1 MSPMAT
7 RTTAIDDLAGAL
19 RGVLG
24 EDRVSRNDDVLNLH
38 GTDES
43 WHRPAPPDVVV
54 FPVSVDEVVAVVD
67 VARSAG
73 APIVPFG
80 AGTSLEGHV
89 AALSGGV
96 CVDLTRMNRIL
107 RVGVEDLDVTV
118 EAGVTRT
125 QLDARLRPEGVF
137 FPVDPGADA
146 TIGGM
151 VGTRASG
158 TTAVRYGTMR
168 ENVLALT
175 VVTPAGTVLRTGSR
189 ARKSSSG
196 YDLTRLFVGSEGT
209 LGIVVEATL
218 RVYPTPEAIS
228 AAVCSFPTVDAAVA
242 CVIETIQLGVPIARI
257 ELLDEV
263 EMGAVVRR
271 AELPYAV
278 APTLFLEFH
287 GSAAGVVEQS
297 ETVGEIAREHGGASF
312 VWATGQEE
320 RTRLWEARH
329 DSYGAALALR
339 PGAKGFVTDVCVPIS
354 QLARCLSETRR
365 DIDGAGLIAPI
376 VGHVGDGNFHVT
388 FLIDPDDAEEL
399 RLAETV
405 TERMVRRALELGGTC
420 SGEHGVGYGKTRYL
434 PLEHGEEGMEAMRAI
449 KAALDPEGL
458 MNPGKILPN
467 AAGEQASA

>member
-1 MSPMAT
+1 MAT
-7 RTTAIDDLAGAL
+7 RTRTIGDLATEL
-19 RGVLG
+19 QSLFG
-24 EDRVSRNDDVLNLH
+24 EERVSRNPEILRRH
-38 GTDES
+38 GSDES

-54 FPVSVDEVVAVVD
+54 YPETVDEVVAVVNA
-67 VARSAG
+67 ARAAG

-96 CVDLTRMNRIL
+96 CVDLTRMNRIV

-118 EAGVTRT
+118 EAGVTRK

-151 VGTRASG
+151 VATGASG

-175 VVTPAGTVLRTGSR
+175 VVTAAGTVLRTGSR
-189 ARKSSSG
+189 SRKSSAG

-218 RVYPTPEAIS
+218 RIYPTPEAIS
-228 AAVCSFPTVDAAVA
+228 SAVCSFPSVASAVA
-242 CVIETIQLGVPIARI
+242 CVIETIQLGVPVARI
-257 ELLDEV
+257 ELLDETL
-263 EMGAVVRR
+263 MGAVVSR
-271 AELPYAV
+271 AGLPYMV

-287 GSAAGVVEQS
+287 GSPDGVAEQAS
-297 ETVGEIAREHGGASF
+297 TVGEIAAEHGGGSF
-312 VWATGQEE
+312 AWATDQEE
-320 RTRLWEARH
+320 RNRLWEARH
-329 DSYGAALALR
+329 ESYATSLSLR

-354 QLARCLSETRR
+354 QLARCIEETRH
-365 DIDGAGLIAPI
+365 DIDEAGLIGPI
-376 VGHVGDGNFHVT
+376 VGHVGDGNFHVS
-388 FLIDPDDAEEL
+388 FLIDPDDEAEL
-399 RLAETV
+399 RAAESV

-420 SGEHGVGYGKTRYL
+420 TGEHGIGYGKSRYL
-434 PLEHGEEGMEAMRAI
+434 LLEHGEEGVAAMRAV
-449 KAALDPEGL
+449 KAALDPDGI
-458 MNPGKILPN
+458 MNPGKILPSDRG
-467 AAGEQASA
+467 GEPA

>member
-1 MSPMAT
+1 MAT
-7 RTTAIDDLAGAL
+7 RARTIDDLAGEL
-19 RGVLG
+19 EGLLG
-24 EDRVSRNDDVLNLH
+24 AARVSRNDEVRRRH

-54 FPVSVDEVVAVVD
+54 FPETVDEVVAVVD
-67 VARSAG
+67 AARAAG

-96 CVDLTRMNRIL
+96 CVDLSRLNRIL

-118 EAGVTRT
+118 EPGVTRK

-151 VGTRASG
+151 VGTGASG

-175 VVTPAGTVLRTGSR
+175 VVTAAGTVLRTGSR
-189 ARKSSSG
+189 ARKSSAG
-196 YDLTRLFVGSEGT
+196 YDLTRLLVGSEGT

-228 AAVCSFPTVDAAVA
+228 AAVCAFPSVDAAVA
-242 CVIETIQLGVPIARI
+242 CVMETIQLGVPVARI
-257 ELLDEV
+257 ELLDEAL
-263 EMGAVVRR
+263 MGAVVRR
-271 AELPYAV
+271 AELPYEV

-287 GSAAGVVEQS
+287 GSPDGVVEQAS
-297 ETVGEIAREHGGASF
+297 TVGELAAEHGGGSF
-312 VWATGQEE
+312 TWATDQEA

-329 DSYGAALALR
+329 DSYGASLSLR

-354 QLARCLSETRR
+354 QLARCISETRR
-365 DIDGAGLIAPI
+365 DIDEAGLIGPI

-388 FLIDPDDAEEL
+388 FMIDPDDPAEL
-399 RLAETV
+399 RLAEELTG
-405 TERMVRRALELGGTC
+405 RMVRRALELGGTC
-420 SGEHGVGYGKTRYL
+420 TGEHGVGYGKTRYL
-434 PLEHGEEGMEAMRAI
+434 TLEHGEEGVEAMRAI

-458 MNPGKILPN
+458 MNPGKVLP
-467 AAGEQASA
+467 AAPGEQAPA